1 MKPLTAETPA
11 KSATCNGVGC
21 RFVVCVH
28 GMGGGKGMDLKT
40 TEGGT
45 QLSSG
50 TLFQGMS
57 AFFED
62 EQFFLSLFSA
72 TKEGSGIVV
81 FL

>member
-1 MKPLTAETPA
+1 
-11 KSATCNGVGC
+11 
-21 RFVVCVH
+21 
-28 GMGGGKGMDLKT
+28 MGGGKGMDLKT

-62 EQFFLSLFSA
+62 EQFFFVTFFCYEGGFRNCHFSI
-72 TKEGSGIVV
+72 GIQSVRLIPTV
-81 FL
+81 RGIGARLEQNSMG